1 MKHVLV
7 IITLTKIFNQGL
19 SKDGLFYIFKKGGE
33 YDVEVANNFEAYV
46 KAYCIKH
53 GLMMEEAMKHELI
66 REVKKYYERGE
77 NK

>member
-1 MKHVLV
+1 M
-7 IITLTKIFNQGL
+7 
-19 SKDGLFYIFKKGGE
+19 
-33 YDVEVANNFEAYV
+33 EVVNSFEAYV